1 MKKRYTIPL
10 SIIGFM
16 VLINIIAHFSRG
28 FSDFY
33 VLEIF
38 PYISGLLSFI
48 SGLFPFSVGEIMIII
63 ALALII
69 IGIPIAAILLI
80 FMKTKRKKILEIS
93 ACISSWIMAYIVSVM
108 TLNCFIMYQ
117 CTPFSERYY
126 DSEEH
131 PRSQL
136 VQLYSLLID
145 KTNSLAD
152 EVNRNENGYFILTDD
167 VNSNAKTAMQYA
179 SEKYHQLKG
188 YYPDA
193 KKIYNSYFMS
203 QSGLMGIYFPFSLEA
218 NYNKDMYA
226 VNLPNT
232 ICHEYA
238 HLKGIIQEDEA
249 GFIAFI
255 ASTQSSST
263 DFRYSGYM
271 NALEYVHNQI
281 YKNEIIEG
289 YYLTETISEKVKKD
303 WFTFLP
309 DDYWEVNKEKEII
322 STETVDTISSSLTD
336 ASLKLNGVKD
346 GVESYSRI
354 VDLLLDY
361 YF

>member
-1 MKKRYTIPL
+1 MKKRYAIPL
-10 SIIGFM
+10 SIIGVI
-16 VLINIIAHFSRG
+16 VLINILAHFSRG

-33 VLEIF
+33 VLKIF
-38 PYISGLLSFI
+38 PYISGFFSHI
-48 SGLFPFSVGEIMIII
+48 SGVFPFSVGEIMII
-63 ALALII
+63 LAVLLII
-69 IGIPIAAILLI
+69 IGIPVTLILLI
-80 FMKTKRKKILEIS
+80 FMKKRRKKIFGIS
-93 ACISSWIMAYIVSVM
+93 ACISSWIMAYIASVM

-117 CTPFSERYY
+117 CTPFSERYF
-126 DSEEH
+126 DLKEH
-131 PRSQL
+131 TRSQL

-152 EVNRNENGYFILTDD
+152 EVNRDENGYFILTDD
-167 VNSNAKTAMQYA
+167 LNSNAKASMQNA
-179 SEKYHQLKG
+179 SEKYSQLKG
-188 YYPDA
+188 YYPNA

-218 NYNKDMYA
+218 NYNKDMYD

-249 GFIAFI
+249 GFIAFV
-255 ASTQSSST
+255 ASSQSSSA

-281 YKNEIIEG
+281 YKNEITEG
-289 YYLTETISEKVKKD
+289 YYLTETISGEVRKD

-309 DDYWEVNKEKEII
+309 EDYWEINKEKEII
-322 STETVDTISSSLTD
+322 TTETVDTISSAATD